1 LARVVTAL
9 LSNPQPHIGKIYHL
23 TGPQPEHLHF

>member
-1 LARVVTAL
+1 VAAAL

-23 TGPQPEHLHF
+23 TSRQSENMYF